1 MDILELFA
9 SGTVILIGTL
19 LIAAPLI
26 VYRALFDTARHW
38 HAYGAGRAGIVELCG
53 FLIGICFIMT
63 TPLPGGGLNADL
75 LFGVDGP
82 WALDPSAFEALV
94 LDTLAEAPDRLA
106 AWLAERDDRLNL
118 TLVVGFAFALLAG
131 RGAWGFYRTY
141 WRVALLTLAMD
152 LTLAALA
159 SVATL
164 YAMLLGLWLLNRLNF
179 WALAVAVLVMQEYRY
194 NTLGLFQKQR
204 HFRAPKSMLPLGAP
218 VSGETGNSRRKRV
231 RAEGS
236 GRATGRKFGV

>member
-1 MDILELFA
+1 MDILDLFA

-26 VYRALFDTARHW
+26 IYRGLFDTARHW
-38 HAYGAGRAGIVELCG
+38 HAYGPGRAGVAELCG
-53 FLIGICFIMT
+53 FLIGLCFILT

-75 LFGVDGP
+75 LFGVGGP
-82 WALDPSAFEALV
+82 WDLDPPAFEALV
-94 LDTLAEAPDRLA
+94 LDILDKAPDRLA

-118 TLVVGFAFALLAG
+118 TLIVGFALALLGA
-131 RGAWGFYRTY
+131 RGAWGFYRAH
-141 WRVALLTLAMD
+141 WRMAMLTLAMD

-218 VSGETGNSRRKRV
+218 VSGNGNGGKRI
-231 RAEGS
+231 RAGGS
-236 GRATGRKFGV
+236 TRATGRKFGV